1 MTRTLTTL
9 YSTTLL
15 SLFVHIQLSLLGRYK
30 YVHSILELEADE
42 RARES
47 LEYETDISSLFF
59 QSGEE
64 KGLKRE
70 RDEEM
75 AMGSGNSAWAKF
87 GRIEVE
93 HADADDDYG
102 FPSPGSRR
110 KEKARA
116 ADYWIDEPISDET
129 ERMYLMLSWWILNVG
144 WKDVGER
151 VRRGVEEVFEGVSLK
166 SKVGVLELNRL
177 VGDVRRRVEW
187 EVTFEGRE
195 RRIK

>member
-1 MTRTLTTL
+1 M
-9 YSTTLL
+9 
-15 SLFVHIQLSLLGRYK
+15 
-30 YVHSILELEADE
+30 ELEADE
-42 RARES
+42 RAREG
-47 LEYETDISSLFF
+47 LEYDTDISSLFF

-64 KGLKRE
+64 KGAKRE
-70 RDEEM
+70 KEEEM
-75 AMGSGNSAWAKF
+75 GMGNSAWARF

-102 FPSPGSRR
+102 FPASGSRR
-110 KEKARA
+110 KAKARP
-116 ADYWIDEPISDET
+116 ADHWIDEPISDET

-166 SKVGVLELNRL
+166 SKLGVLELNRL